1 MNDSFTRSPKVIL
14 DHFKVDA
21 DKGLTPSQV
30 AAGLKEYG
38 KNGKDLLLDWI

>member
-21 DKGLTPSQV
+21 NKGLSDSQV
-30 AAGLKEYG
+30 AAGLEQYG
-38 KNGKDLLLDWI
+38 KNGTF